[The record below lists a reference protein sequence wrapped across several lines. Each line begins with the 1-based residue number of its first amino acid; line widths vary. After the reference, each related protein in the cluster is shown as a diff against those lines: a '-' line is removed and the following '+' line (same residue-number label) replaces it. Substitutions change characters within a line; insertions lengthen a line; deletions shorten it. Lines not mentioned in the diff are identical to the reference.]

1 MFRPFASDGTRDA
14 PAPRVD
20 LPGVN
25 LLRTVAVLAVLYSHI
40 SFYLIDDLGTGWWVI
55 DVVYRVLVEGAGLN
69 QHLSFLGVAMFMTL
83 TGLLITRSAIRDEP
97 RRFLVARSAR
107 LIPAFWV
114 AILAAILLVRLG
126 VNGMFSGQTGVSDAE
141 AVLSFFLG
149 GFFLKPE
156 VAVLGVTWTLA
167 VQITFY
173 LYCVA
178 ARPLLHTRP
187 IVVPVLGAVA
197 CMLVLLYNLYLPEP
211 YTAPFLSKIAATMPT
226 VFLGQIVYL
235 GWARLTSRRWLIV
248 ALLAQ
253 VQVIHLATDYQV
265 YWAGSRYLWTIV
277 VVTACVVLISRIDGR
292 FARSRVLHWTATRS
306 YAIYLVHTLVL
317 YRVYE
322 NTVAH
327 LGRTGAVLAFLVVC
341 AAVSELLYRGVEVPA
356 ARWISARWLP
366 PRPSPQVTA
375 EAEPVEKPRA

>member
-178 ARPLLHTRP
+178 ARPLLRTRP

-197 CMLVLLYNLYLPEP
+197 CM
-211 YTAPFLSKIAATMPT
+211 IASCWCCCTTCTCP
-226 VFLGQIVYL
+226 
-235 GWARLTSRRWLIV
+235 SRTPRR
-248 ALLAQ
+248 
-253 VQVIHLATDYQV
+253 
-265 YWAGSRYLWTIV
+265 S
-277 VVTACVVLISRIDGR
+277 CP
-292 FARSRVLHWTATRS
+292 RSRPRCRPCSSVRS
-306 YAIYLVHTLVL
+306 CTSA
-317 YRVYE
+317 
-322 NTVAH
+322 
-327 LGRTGAVLAFLVVC
+327 GRG
-341 AAVSELLYRGVEVPA
+341 
-356 ARWISARWLP
+356 
-366 PRPSPQVTA
+366 
-375 EAEPVEKPRA
+375 